1 MVGMSENLS
10 SESRYASGV
19 ALVNVVAAG
28 NEAGTVLDA
37 WFPAPALTQTPDL
50 SLADELDALV
60 ADHPERNARTE
71 VRTASIN
78 LDEAPEDAVDAYLRL
93 HLLSHTLVRP
103 NSINLDGLFGKLANV
118 AWTNH
123 GPVLASEFQKL
134 ALGLRK
140 LGHLSV
146 SHIDKFPSLVDY
158 VVPAGVRVGDG
169 DRLRL
174 GAHLSPGTT
183 VMH

>member
-1 MVGMSENLS
+1 MSENLS

-93 HLLSHTLVRP
+93 HLLCLRWYARTA
-103 NSINLDGLFGKLANV
+103 SIWTDCSASWQMWRGRITGRCSPASFRNLRWGF
-118 AWTNH
+118 
-123 GPVLASEFQKL
+123 
-134 ALGLRK
+134 
-140 LGHLSV
+140 V
-146 SHIDKFPSLVDY
+146 SS
-158 VVPAGVRVGDG
+158 
-169 DRLRL
+169 
-174 GAHLSPGTT
+174 GT
-183 VMH
+183 

>member
-1 MVGMSENLS
+1 MLTCACTYF
-10 SESRYASGV
+10 RI
-19 ALVNVVAAG
+19 
-28 NEAGTVLDA
+28 AGT
-37 WFPAPALTQTPDL
+37 
-50 SLADELDALV
+50 
-60 ADHPERNARTE
+60 PEQ
-71 VRTASIN
+71 
-78 LDEAPEDAVDAYLRL
+78 
-93 HLLSHTLVRP
+93 H
-103 NSINLDGLFGKLANV
+103 NLDGLFGKLANV

-146 SHIDKFPSLVDY
+146 SHIDKFPRLVDY

-174 GAHLSPGTT
+174 GRASESRYHGHARGLRKFQCGHLGY
-183 VMH
+183 VDG

>member
-1 MVGMSENLS
+1 MVAQQSSCSTLAFQPVGGRAFPYTAPDSASIMVGMSENLS

-93 HLLSHTLVRP
+93 HLL
-103 NSINLDGLFGKLANV
+103 
-118 AWTNH
+118 
-123 GPVLASEFQKL
+123 
-134 ALGLRK
+134 
-140 LGHLSV
+140 
-146 SHIDKFPSLVDY
+146 
-158 VVPAGVRVGDG
+158 
-169 DRLRL
+169 
-174 GAHLSPGTT
+174 
-183 VMH
+183 